1 MSHLLSEFRSI
12 EFLITSLILVLI
24 PGTGVIYTIST
35 GIFLGIRASFAA
47 ALGCTLGILPSMLA
61 SIFGLAVILHTSA
74 LAFQVIKFIGV
85 AYLLYLAWCMWKDT
99 GGVQLENK
107 KELKVNLVQ
116 IALKGCLINVL
127 NPKLTIFFLA
137 FLPQFI
143 SSSMSSA
150 TSQML
155 LLGGIFMAMTL
166 LIFILYGMLA
176 SKARQY
182 LIGSSKITKYLQQT
196 FAASFALLGIKLALT
211 DR

>member
-1 MSHLLSEFRSI
+1 MISI

-35 GIFLGIRASFAA
+35 GLFQGARASFAA
-47 ALGCTLGILPSMLA
+47 ALGCTLGIVPSMLA
-61 SIFGLAVILHTSA
+61 SIFGLAVILNTSA
-74 LAFQVIKFIGV
+74 MAFQVVKFIGV
-85 AYLLYLAWCMWKDT
+85 AYLLYLAWCMWRET
-99 GGVQLENK
+99 GGLALEK
-107 KELKVNLVQ
+107 KEEQKINLFQV
-116 IALKGCLINVL
+116 ALKGCLINVL

-143 SSSMSSA
+143 NSNSSLA

-166 LIFILYGMLA
+166 IVFILYGILA
-176 SKARQY
+176 SKARRY
-182 LIGSSKITKYLQQT
+182 LSGSSKVAKYMQRT
-196 FAASFALLGIKLALT
+196 FAASFALLGMKLAFT

>member
-1 MSHLLSEFRSI
+1 MISI

-35 GIFLGIRASFAA
+35 GLFQGARASFSA
-47 ALGCTLGILPSMLA
+47 ALGCTLGIVPSMLA
-61 SIFGLAVILHTSA
+61 SIFGLAVILNTSA
-74 LAFQVIKFIGV
+74 MAFQVVKFIGV
-85 AYLLYLAWCMWKDT
+85 AYLLYLAWCMWRET
-99 GGVQLENK
+99 GGLALEK
-107 KELKVNLVQ
+107 KEEQNINLFQV
-116 IALKGCLINVL
+116 ALKGCLINVL

-143 SSSMSSA
+143 NSNVTSA

-166 LIFILYGMLA
+166 IVFILYGTLA
-176 SKARQY
+176 SKARRY
-182 LIGSSKITKYLQQT
+182 LIGSSKVAKYMQRT
-196 FAASFALLGIKLALT
+196 FAASFALLGMKLAFT

>member
-1 MSHLLSEFRSI
+1 MISM

-35 GIFLGIRASFAA
+35 GLFQGARASFSA
-47 ALGCTLGILPSMLA
+47 ALGCTLGIVPSMLA
-61 SIFGLAVILHTSA
+61 SIFGLAVILNTSA
-74 LAFQVIKFIGV
+74 MAFQVVKFIGV
-85 AYLLYLAWCMWKDT
+85 AYLLYLAWCMWRET
-99 GGVQLENK
+99 GGLALEK
-107 KELKVNLVQ
+107 KEEQNINLFQV
-116 IALKGCLINVL
+116 ALKGCLINVL

-143 SSSMSSA
+143 NSNVTSA

-166 LIFILYGMLA
+166 IVFVLYGTLA
-176 SKARQY
+176 SKARRY
-182 LIGSSKITKYLQQT
+182 LIGSSKVAKYMQRT
-196 FAASFALLGIKLALT
+196 FAASFALLGMKLAFT

>member
-1 MSHLLSEFRSI
+1 MISI

>member
-1 MSHLLSEFRSI
+1 MISI

-35 GIFLGIRASFAA
+35 GLFQGARASFSA
-47 ALGCTLGILPSMLA
+47 ALGCTLGIVPSMLA
-61 SIFGLAVILHTSA
+61 SIFGLAVILNTSA
-74 LAFQVIKFIGV
+74 MAFQVVKFIGV
-85 AYLLYLAWCMWKDT
+85 AYLLYLAWCMWRET
-99 GGVQLENK
+99 GGLALEK
-107 KELKVNLVQ
+107 KEEQNINLFQV
-116 IALKGCLINVL
+116 ALKGCLINVL

-143 SSSMSSA
+143 NSNVTSA

-166 LIFILYGMLA
+166 IVFILYGTLA
-176 SKARQY
+176 SKARRY
-182 LIGSSKITKYLQQT
+182 LIGSSKVAKYMQRTL
-196 FAASFALLGIKLALT
+196 AASFALLGMKLAFT

>member
-1 MSHLLSEFRSI
+1 MISI
-12 EFLITSLILVLI
+12 EFLFTSLILVLI

-35 GIFLGIRASFAA
+35 GLFQGARASFSA
-47 ALGCTLGILPSMLA
+47 ALGCTLGIVPSMLA
-61 SIFGLAVILHTSA
+61 SIFGLAVILNTSA
-74 LAFQVIKFIGV
+74 MAFQVVKFIGV
-85 AYLLYLAWCMWKDT
+85 AYLLYLAWCMWRET
-99 GGVQLENK
+99 GGLALEK
-107 KELKVNLVQ
+107 KEEQNINLFQV
-116 IALKGCLINVL
+116 ALKGCLINVL

-143 SSSMSSA
+143 NSNVTSA

-166 LIFILYGMLA
+166 IVFILYGTLA

-182 LIGSSKITKYLQQT
+182 LIGSSKVAKYMQRT
-196 FAASFALLGIKLALT
+196 FAASFALLGMKLAFT

>member
-1 MSHLLSEFRSI
+1 MISM

-35 GIFLGIRASFAA
+35 GIFLGVRASFAA

-74 LAFQVIKFIGV
+74 LAFQVIKFVGV

-99 GGVQLENK
+99 GGVQLESK

-116 IALKGCLINVL
+116 VALKGCLINVL

-143 SSSMSSA
+143 SSNMSAA

-155 LLGGIFMAMTL
+155 LLGGIFMAMTF

>member
-1 MSHLLSEFRSI
+1 MISM

-35 GIFLGIRASFAA
+35 GIFLGVRASFAA

-74 LAFQVIKFIGV
+74 LAFQIIKFVGV

-99 GGVQLENK
+99 GGVQLESK

-116 IALKGCLINVL
+116 VALKGCLINVL

-143 SSSMSSA
+143 SSNMSAA

-155 LLGGIFMAMTL
+155 LLGGIFMAMTF

>member
-1 MSHLLSEFRSI
+1 MVSM
-12 EFLITSLILVLI
+12 EFLLTSLILVLI

-35 GIFLGIRASFAA
+35 GIFLGVRASFAA

-85 AYLLYLAWCMWKDT
+85 AYLLYLAWSIWKDS
-99 GGVQLENK
+99 GEMQLENK
-107 KELKVNLVQ
+107 QELKVNLLQV
-116 IALKGCLINVL
+116 ALKGCLINVL

-143 SSSMSSA
+143 SSSVGSV

-155 LLGGIFMAMTL
+155 LLGGIFMAMTFF
-166 LIFILYGMLA
+166 IFILYGMLA
-176 SKARQY
+176 SKVRQY

-196 FAASFALLGIKLALT
+196 FAASFALLGVKLALT

>member
-1 MSHLLSEFRSI
+1 MISM

-35 GIFLGIRASFAA
+35 GIFLGVRASFAA

-116 IALKGCLINVL
+116 VALKGCLINVL

-143 SSSMSSA
+143 SSNMSSA

-155 LLGGIFMAMTL
+155 LLGGIFMGMTF

-182 LIGSSKITKYLQQT
+182 LIGSSKITKYLQKT
-196 FAASFALLGIKLALT
+196 FAASFALLGVKLALT

>member
-1 MSHLLSEFRSI
+1 MVSM
-12 EFLITSLILVLI
+12 EFLLTSLILVLI

-35 GIFLGIRASFAA
+35 GIFLGVRASFAA

-74 LAFQVIKFIGV
+74 LAFEVIKFIGV
-85 AYLLYLAWCMWKDT
+85 AYLLYLAWSIWKDS
-99 GGVQLENK
+99 GEMQLENK
-107 KELKVNLVQ
+107 QELKVNLLQV
-116 IALKGCLINVL
+116 ALKGCLINVL

-143 SSSMSSA
+143 SSSVGSV

-155 LLGGIFMAMTL
+155 LLGGIFMAMTFF
-166 LIFILYGMLA
+166 IFILYGMLA
-176 SKARQY
+176 SKVRQY

-196 FAASFALLGIKLALT
+196 FAASFALLGVKLALT

>member
-1 MSHLLSEFRSI
+1 MISI

-35 GIFLGIRASFAA
+35 GLFQGARASFSA
-47 ALGCTLGILPSMLA
+47 ALGCTLGIVPSMLA
-61 SIFGLAVILHTSA
+61 SIFGLAVILNTSA
-74 LAFQVIKFIGV
+74 MAFQVVKFIGV
-85 AYLLYLAWCMWKDT
+85 AYLLYLAWCMWRET
-99 GGVQLENK
+99 GGLALEK
-107 KELKVNLVQ
+107 KEEQNINLFQV
-116 IALKGCLINVL
+116 ALKGCLINVL

-143 SSSMSSA
+143 NSNVTSA

-166 LIFILYGMLA
+166 IVFILYGTLA
-176 SKARQY
+176 SKARRY
-182 LIGSSKITKYLQQT
+182 LIGSSKVAKYMQRT
-196 FAASFALLGIKLALT
+196 FAASFALLGIKLAFT

>member
-1 MSHLLSEFRSI
+1 MVSM
-12 EFLITSLILVLI
+12 EFLLTSLILVLI

-35 GIFLGIRASFAA
+35 GIFLGVRASFAA

-85 AYLLYLAWCMWKDT
+85 AYLLYLAWSIWKDS
-99 GGVQLENK
+99 GEMQLENK
-107 KELKVNLVQ
+107 QELKVNLLQV
-116 IALKGCLINVL
+116 ALKGCLINVL

-143 SSSMSSA
+143 SSSVGSV

-155 LLGGIFMAMTL
+155 LLGGIFMAITFF
-166 LIFILYGMLA
+166 IFILYGMLA
-176 SKARQY
+176 SKVRQY

-196 FAASFALLGIKLALT
+196 FAASFALLGVKLALT